1 METRS
6 SILWMTNQM
15 SPKRRNCVLRHYKLK
30 SDTRWNFTAL
40 GQFVAILTGTGWY
53 WVSISRYLVL
63 QGQYKAFMPVYI
75 EKGGEFVGFHRCV
88 IDRQTIKYIGLISL
102 FCLNFKLSRAIWES
116 ALGLPYQIW
125 NINHKL
131 LNYQKS
137 PCVQLSS
144 GKVIS

>member
-1 METRS
+1 M
-6 SILWMTNQM
+6 
-15 SPKRRNCVLRHYKLK
+15 LRHYKLK

-88 IDRQTIKYIGLISL
+88 KDRQTIKYIGLISL
-102 FCLNFKLSRAIWES
+102 FCLNLKGSHPFRK
-116 ALGLPYQIW
+116 
-125 NINHKL
+125 
-131 LNYQKS
+131 
-137 PCVQLSS
+137 VQSF
-144 GKVIS
+144 